1 MLHLPRRGRA
11 LRHDVLRKKKKS
23 SLLEVGWARET
34 AAGAAPGSSP
44 PQRLVSALQ
53 LRLSGGSTRRPVLQA
68 TCTARLEERRGEE
81 RRCPAAGSLAA
92 PRTAPPSRRGLV
104 QEAGIKAGG
113 ALDGRDG
120 KSRGPHT
127 SERRPAPSE
136 PPGHGSREKS
146 CPATQ
151 PPLEA
156 HLNCFIKRGW
166 CLVSAQEISTERR
179 REGKQEAEP

>member
-53 LRLSGGSTRRPVLQA
+53 LRLSGGSTRHPVPQA

-113 ALDGRDG
+113 VLDGRDG

-166 CLVSAQEISTERR
+166 CSVSAQEISTEHR